1 MKLEVKKVDA
11 TKREMKFEVPK
22 ERVSQKLDEVYSEL
36 GKVAKIKG
44 FRPGKIPRHVLE
56 SQHGKLAREETIK
69 KIIPEVYQEGIAKE
83 NLRPL
88 DMPEIHDVSFKDGII
103 SFTAKLDIRP
113 EVKIKNY
120 KKIPV
125 KRKDSKVT
133 DEELN
138 KTLEYFKKGQGD
150 KEVTLDDAF
159 ARGLGYPTFEEF
171 KNFLRRQM
179 EMDKERHNRMDVENQ
194 VVEYLLKNASL
205 HVPQSVVKKQLEHRL
220 SEIHERMHRQ
230 GMPEEEIKKKET
242 QMGKDMEAQSEK
254 DVKAFLIMEKIAET
268 ENIHVHQN
276 ENLFQ
281 KVTEFL
287 LKEAEWKETN

>member
-11 TKREMKFEVPK
+11 TKREMKFEIPK
-22 ERVSQKLDEVYSEL
+22 ERVSQKLDEVYLEL

-44 FRPGKIPRHVLE
+44 FRPGKVPRHVLE

-69 KIIPEVYQEGIAKE
+69 KIIPEVYQEGIEKE

-88 DMPEIHDVSFKDGII
+88 DMPEIHDVSFKDGVI

-171 KNFLRRQM
+171 KSFLRRQM

-194 VVEYLLKNASL
+194 VVEYLLKNSSL
-205 HVPQSVVKKQLEHRL
+205 HVPQSIVKKQLEHRI
-220 SEIHERMHRQ
+220 SEIHQRMHQQ
-230 GMPEEEIKKKET
+230 GMPEEEIKKKEA
-242 QMGKDMEAQSEK
+242 QMGKDLESQSEK

-268 ENIHVHQN
+268 EGIHVHQN

-281 KVTEFL
+281 KVMEFL